1 MVMVQRGHDQLKDM
15 LQWVGGE
22 VSKSQHQPSD
32 SNWSGIHM
40 LVGSILTL
48 IINFSH
54 LEGIS
59 VSAKQLKDI
68 VVCIS
73 IDGETGPYPK
83 AALGCLFLPDRAFPP
98 LLTTD

>member
-1 MVMVQRGHDQLKDM
+1 MRSFMVMVQRGHDQLKDM

-40 LVGSILTL
+40 LVGSIPTL

-54 LEGIS
+54 FSICKIAQRYCC
-59 VSAKQLKDI
+59 VSLMGNQDLAPRLHY
-68 VVCIS
+68 CFS
-73 IDGETGPYPK
+73 
-83 AALGCLFLPDRAFPP
+83 
-98 LLTTD
+98 

>member
-1 MVMVQRGHDQLKDM
+1 MRSFMVMVQRGHDQLKDM

-22 VSKSQHQPSD
+22 VSKNQHQPSD

-59 VSAKQLKDI
+59 VSAK
-68 VVCIS
+68 
-73 IDGETGPYPK
+73 
-83 AALGCLFLPDRAFPP
+83 
-98 LLTTD
+98 